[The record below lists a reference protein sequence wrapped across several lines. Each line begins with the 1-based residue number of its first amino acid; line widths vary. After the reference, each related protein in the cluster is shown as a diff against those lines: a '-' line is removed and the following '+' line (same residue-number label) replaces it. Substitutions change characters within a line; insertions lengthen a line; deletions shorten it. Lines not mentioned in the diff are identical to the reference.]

1 MGNIADYARWRGDL
15 SFTKDPLNE
24 VDDIIF
30 GMLAHVEFDKALN
43 YIGRDSIK
51 LNELNRVCE
60 KIGYGKNPKELYM
73 GEKSALDI
81 LNMIADTKRFG
92 NVLVT
97 NHVNHIDQINMIQFS
112 ATEFQLTPDTSYIAY
127 RGTDDSIAGWKEDF
141 IIATGEMTASY
152 EAANYLNQYEDTTKT
167 LYVGGHSKGGHLAVY
182 AAVKAKPNIKSHIH
196 TVFSNDGPGFHES
209 FFELPEL
216 ADIKDKIISIV
227 PRESFVGMLM
237 SNVAEHQVVQS
248 DKHGLLQHNA
258 IYWKIEGN
266 KLIRSKSLSSRSSKI
281 HKAMLSWVGGMNEE
295 EKRSFIN
302 DLFMVLDASGYK
314 TVIDIEENVLKSI
327 PAMTKAIN
335 NLTPETKKQV
345 GDVIKYLLKVELQIR

>member
-1 MGNIADYARWRGDL
+1 MGNIADYAKWRGDL
-15 SFTKDPLNE
+15 TFLKDPLNE

-43 YIGRDSIK
+43 YIGKDS
-51 LNELNRVCE
+51 LTLLEMNRIFDE
-60 KIGYGKNPKELYM
+60 IGYGRNHKELYM
-73 GEKSALDI
+73 GEKSAIDI
-81 LNMIADTKRFG
+81 LGMIADTQRFG
-92 NVLVT
+92 NVIVT
-97 NHVNHIDQINMIQFS
+97 NHVNHIDQENMIQFS
-112 ATEFQLTPDTSYIAY
+112 ATEFQLTSDTSYIAF

-152 EAANYLNQYEDTTKT
+152 EAASYLNQYEDTNKT

-182 AAVKAKPNIKSHIH
+182 AAAKASKNIKKHIH
-196 TVFSNDGPGFHES
+196 TVYSNDGPGFHET
-209 FFELPEL
+209 FFDLSELE
-216 ADIKDKIISIV
+216 DIRSKIISIV

-237 SNVAEHQVVQS
+237 ENVTEHQIVQS

-258 IYWKIEGN
+258 IYWRVEGN
-266 KLIRSKSLSSRSSKI
+266 KLLRSKSLSSRSAKI
-281 HKAMLSWVGGMNEE
+281 HKAMLAWVGGMD
-295 EKRSFIN
+295 EKQRNAFIN
-302 DLFMVLDASGYK
+302 DLFLVLDASGYK

-335 NLTPETKKQV
+335 NLAPETKKQV